1 MNLSP
6 TDIKLFELFA
16 NKEITKWCIIK
27 WLWEIRYVN
36 REDDDAVIISNEDG
50 TLQWHLDYWETAF
63 EILWHEP
70 QLHDV
75 FRVAK
80 ERKITIWIRTSMTLY
95 RAIPFESWASE
106 ILLSY
111 NPTLPLLQQEES
123 TKSQLIKCFTP

>member
-16 NKEITKWCIIK
+16 NKEVTKWCIIK

-80 ERKITIWIRTSMTLY
+80 ERWTIISYQDNVLH
-95 RAIPFESWASE
+95 IQKSE
-106 ILLSY
+106 FWKYEDYYIQY
-111 NPTLPLLQQEES
+111 NPTLPLLSQEEP